1 MNSGCRFLASLLGA
15 TGGPTVRPERRA
27 SVAVLVYIVLRFDHA
42 IRGAAKNLSAVLKDG
57 REFRQESRA
66 EFDRVWRRLET
77 FERERE
83 RE

>member
-1 MNSGCRFLASLLGA
+1 MNP
-15 TGGPTVRPERRA
+15 GPPNEWGVIMDVFQTIA
-27 SVAVLVYIVLRFDHA
+27 IIANTAVLVYIVLRFDQA
-42 IRGAAKNLSAVLKDG
+42 IRGASKNLSAVLKDG

>member
-1 MNSGCRFLASLLGA
+1 M
-15 TGGPTVRPERRA
+15 
-27 SVAVLVYIVLRFDHA
+27 LVYIVLRFDQA

-66 EFDRVWRRLET
+66 KFDRVWRRLET

>member
-1 MNSGCRFLASLLGA
+1 MNSGPNEVGVVMDLFQ
-15 TGGPTVRPERRA
+15 TVA
-27 SVAVLVYIVLRFDHA
+27 IIANTAVLVYIVLRFDQA
-42 IRGAAKNLSAVLKDG
+42 IRGASKNLSAVLKDG

-83 RE
+83 RQRE

>member
-1 MNSGCRFLASLLGA
+1 MNP
-15 TGGPTVRPERRA
+15 GPPNEWGVIMDVFQTIAIVA
-27 SVAVLVYIVLRFDHA
+27 NTAVLVYIVLRFDQA
-42 IRGAAKNLSAVLKDG
+42 IRGASKNLSAVLRDG

-66 EFDRVWRRLET
+66 ELDRVWRRLET

>member
-1 MNSGCRFLASLLGA
+1 M
-15 TGGPTVRPERRA
+15 
-27 SVAVLVYIVLRFDHA
+27 AVLVYIVLRFDQA
-42 IRGAAKNLSAVLKDG
+42 IRGASKNLSAVLKDG

-77 FERERE
+77 FEREWE

>member
-1 MNSGCRFLASLLGA
+1 MNSGCRFLASPLGA
-15 TGGPTVRPERRA
+15 TGSPTVRPQRRA
-27 SVAVLVYIVLRFDHA
+27 SEAVLVYIVLRFDQA
-42 IRGAAKNLSAVLKDG
+42 IRGASKNLSAVLKDG

-66 EFDRVWRRLET
+66 EFDRVWRRIET

>member
-1 MNSGCRFLASLLGA
+1 MNQGPNLFDVIVDIFQTVAIVA
-15 TGGPTVRPERRA
+15 NTG
-27 SVAVLVYIVLRFDHA
+27 VLVYIVLRFDQA
-42 IRGAAKNLSAVLKDG
+42 IRGAAKNLNTVIKEG
-57 REFRQESRA
+57 REFRQESRT